1 MPASISGGRPVRNA
15 QLPDVSGSKVDA
27 GAIRDNR
34 IPSWAKVNGD
44 IPDLGAAGSYFGA
57 VRTEVIRR
65 RIIRFGWLVVPVV
78 AVAIALIGLAVF
90 AAATDRPTNQ
100 VLVMSIISVLAAVA
114 VLVTWLEARR
124 FGRRLRITIEE
135 LSEAQA
141 QVRQLLDDL
150 PDAVMGLDGTG
161 RIASANSKAAALTGR
176 SVDDLIGR
184 AFLEMVGEA
193 DRDSM
198 SDQWQRFNVGDEVT
212 SASGGGDGSAAVF
225 ELVDKSGEPHLVEA
239 SLHLAQDGKEIVSHR
254 AAGSLVLLLR
264 DVTDRKRTTT
274 ALEQARRRFQQAF
287 HSAPTGMALVRLD
300 DGKIVDANQPLADM
314 LDRSLDSLL
323 GMAIRTLTHPEDLAA
338 AASQRAQLELGI
350 SDTYALEQRYKRND
364 GEYVWA
370 RTRVSITEED
380 GVSLAITHIE
390 DITEQRHSK
399 ALLMHAATHDDLT
412 DLPNRPALVKR
423 LDTHLLLAQPGQVA
437 VLFVDLDNFKV
448 VNDSLGHGLGDQV
461 LREVAKR
468 FRGVMRGSDRLARFG
483 GDEFVVFVDRVSIGG
498 EDTPSGAFVDPA
510 AVAERLR
517 RSVME
522 PIVIEGHEMV
532 VTASIGIAINASP
545 GLTADD
551 LMRDADAAMYRA
563 KAAGR
568 DRIEAFTAATRQAAV
583 STLQLASE
591 LRRGIERHEIVPY
604 FQPIVD
610 LESGELVSFEVLARW
625 LHPERGLLM
634 PGEFLPTAESGRM
647 IVDLGAAILRD
658 SLAQLAHWRARGM
671 RFANCRL
678 SVNVATKQLV
688 DDDFVEIV
696 RDALGSTGIAADS
709 LWLEITETTLMEDTV
724 DASSALRELRSLG
737 LHLSVDDFGT
747 GYSSLT
753 YLKRFPVEAIKID
766 RSFVAGLGLEDDDT
780 SIVEAVVRLGHSLG
794 LLVVAEGVETP
805 LQLNMLRDL
814 GCDTA
819 QGYLF
824 GRPRPPS
831 IIQSERV

>member
-1 MPASISGGRPVRNA
+1 MSGG
-15 QLPDVSGSKVDA
+15 LKT
-27 GAIRDNR
+27 
-34 IPSWAKVNGD
+34 D
-44 IPDLGAAGSYFGA
+44 IPDLCAVGSYFDV
-57 VRTEVIRR
+57 VRTEAIRR
-65 RIIRFGWLVVPVV
+65 RAMKSWWLVAPVVVV
-78 AVAIALIGLAVF
+78 AVALIGLAAF
-90 AAATDRPTNQ
+90 AAASDRSTYK
-100 VLVMSIISVLAAVA
+100 VLVMSIISVLSVVA
-114 VLVTWLEARR
+114 VVVTWLEARR
-124 FGRRLRITIEE
+124 FGRRLRITIDE
-135 LSEAQA
+135 LSETQA
-141 QVRQLLDDL
+141 QVRQLLDNL
-150 PDAVMGLDGTG
+150 PDAVMGLDDTG
-161 RIASANSKAAALTGR
+161 RIASANGRAAELTGR

-184 AFLEMVGEA
+184 AFMEMVGEA

-198 SDQWQRFNVGDEVT
+198 SKQWQRFNVGDEVT
-212 SASGGGDGSAAVF
+212 SVSGGRDGIVAVF
-225 ELVDKSGEPHLVEA
+225 ELVDMSGQPHLVEA
-239 SLHLAQDGKEIVSHR
+239 SLHLAQDGREIVSHR
-254 AAGSLVLLLR
+254 AAGSRVLLLR
-264 DVTDRKRTTT
+264 DITDRKRTTA

-300 DGKIVDANQPLADM
+300 NGKVVDANQPLADM
-314 LDRSLDSLL
+314 LDRPLDSLL
-323 GMAIRTLTHPEDLAA
+323 GMAIRALTHPDDLAA

-350 SDTYALEQRYKRND
+350 SDTYALEQRYKRHN
-364 GEYVWA
+364 GGYVWA

-390 DITEQRHSK
+390 DITEERHSK

-412 DLPNRPALVKR
+412 DLSNRTALVSR
-423 LDTHLLLAQPGQVA
+423 LDAHLLLAQPGQVA
-437 VLFVDLDNFKV
+437 VLFIDLDNFKV

-461 LREVAKR
+461 LREIAKR

-483 GDEFVVFVDRVSIGG
+483 GDEFVVFIDRVSIGG

-510 AVAERLR
+510 AIAERLR
-517 RSVME
+517 RAAME

-532 VTASIGIAINASP
+532 VTASIGVAVNAAP
-545 GLTADD
+545 GFTADE
-551 LMRDADAAMYRA
+551 LVRDADAAMYRA

-568 DRIEAFTAATRQAAV
+568 DRVEAFTAETRQASV
-583 STLQLASE
+583 SALQLSSE

-647 IVDLGAAILRD
+647 IVDLGASILRD
-658 SLAQLAHWRARGM
+658 SFAQLAQWRARGM
-671 RFANCRL
+671 RFANCGL
-678 SVNVATKQLV
+678 SVNVATQQLI
-688 DDDFVEIV
+688 DPEFVETV

-709 LWLEITETTLMEDTV
+709 IWLEITETTLMQDTV
-724 DASSALRELRSLG
+724 AASSAIRELRSLG

-753 YLKRFPVEAIKID
+753 YLKRFPVEAIKVD

-794 LLVVAEGVETP
+794 LSVVAEGIETP
-805 LQLNMLRDL
+805 LQLNRLRDL
-814 GCDTA
+814 GCDKA

-824 GRPRPPS
+824 GRPRPAS

>member
-1 MPASISGGRPVRNA
+1 M
-15 QLPDVSGSKVDA
+15 
-27 GAIRDNR
+27 
-34 IPSWAKVNGD
+34 
-44 IPDLGAAGSYFGA
+44 
-57 VRTEVIRR
+57 
-65 RIIRFGWLVVPVV
+65 VPVV
-78 AVAIALIGLAVF
+78 VVAVALIGLAVF
-90 AAATDRPTNQ
+90 SAAIGRPADT
-100 VLVMSIISVLAAVA
+100 VLVVSIISALSVVA

-124 FGRRLRITIEE
+124 FGRRLHLTIDE
-135 LSEAQA
+135 LSETQA
-141 QVRQLLDDL
+141 QMLQLLDNL
-150 PDAVMGLDGTG
+150 PDAVMGLDDTG
-161 RIASANSKAAALTGR
+161 RIASANGKAAALTGR

-193 DRDSM
+193 DRNSM
-198 SDQWQRFNVGDEVT
+198 SEQWQPFNVGDQVN
-212 SASGGGDGSAAVF
+212 SASDRRDGSVAVF

-239 SLHLAQDGKEIVSHR
+239 SLHLAQDGRENVSRR
-254 AAGSLVLLLR
+254 AAGSSVLLLR
-264 DVTDRKRTTT
+264 DVTDRNRTTA
-274 ALEQARRRFQQAF
+274 ALEQARRRFQTAF

-314 LDRSLDSLL
+314 LDRPLDSLL
-323 GMAIRTLTHPEDLAA
+323 GAAIRTLTHPEDLAA

-350 SDTYALEQRYKRND
+350 SETYALEQRYKRAD
-364 GEYVWA
+364 GSYVWA
-370 RTRVSITEED
+370 RTRVSITEEN

-399 ALLMHAATHDDLT
+399 ALLTHAATHDDLT
-412 DLPNRPALVKR
+412 DLPNRTALVKR
-423 LDTHLLLAQPGQVA
+423 LDTHLLHAQPGQVA
-437 VLFVDLDNFKV
+437 VLFIDLDNFKV

-468 FRGVMRGSDRLARFG
+468 FRSVMRGSDRLARFG

-498 EDTPSGAFVDPA
+498 EDTPSGAFVDPG

-522 PIVIEGHEMV
+522 PIVIDGHEMV
-532 VTASIGIAINASP
+532 VTASIGVAVNAAP

-568 DRIEAFTAATRQAAV
+568 DRVEAFTAATRQASISA
-583 STLQLASE
+583 LQLASE

-634 PGEFLPTAESGRM
+634 PGEFLPTADSSRM
-647 IVDLGAAILRD
+647 IVDLGASILRD

-671 RFANCRL
+671 RFANCGL
-678 SVNVATKQLV
+678 SVNVAAQQLV
-688 DDDFVEIV
+688 DHDFVETV

-709 LWLEITETTLMEDTV
+709 LWLEITETTLMKDTV
-724 DASSALRELRSLG
+724 ATSSALRNLRSLG

-766 RSFVAGLGLEDDDT
+766 RSFVSGLGLEDDDT
-780 SIVEAVVRLGHSLG
+780 TIVEAVIRLGHSLG
-794 LLVVAEGVETP
+794 LSVVAEGVETP
-805 LQLNMLRDL
+805 LQLNRLRDL

-824 GRPRPPS
+824 GRPRPAS